1 MIRAMSTITTPHAC
15 TADDRTTACGVAPRL
30 SEGKTFTYQACV
42 PVDAGAAAALDA
54 YAELFGRVE
63 RTLFAQSTAQG
74 VKPEKLKNEYLKRFG
89 ITARQFNAIRVGLD
103 GKTDSVKERRTG
115 LIDEAKTRLKKAQ
128 ATLKKLG
135 TAPKS
140 ETPEARV
147 KRLGKLHQKTRRAV
161 TMAAR
166 LEGMQAD
173 HKAGRVRI
181 AFGSR
186 RLFRAQFDLSGNGFA
201 HHAAWRDAWHRA
213 RSAQFSVL
221 GSKDET
227 GGCQGCV
234 ATLADDG
241 TVSLRLRVPDALVT
255 AESGKYVELRGIR
268 FAYGMDQI
276 RAALE
281 CGRVVERVSATGK
294 PTKTRDGK
302 ALTWRFVRDGK
313 GWRVFVSVSV
323 DPVATISTAQ
333 AGAVGA
339 DFNADH
345 LAVAE
350 TDRHGNL
357 IAHQRIDLDTR
368 GMNADQRRAAMGDA
382 VKQVVERARAASR
395 PIVIERLDFRE
406 KKARLEGADP
416 WRARMLSALA
426 YRDFDSM
433 LRAAAFRAGIDVI
446 AVNPAYTSV
455 IGAVNHAAR
464 LGISVHAAAAFAIAR
479 RGLGLKERP
488 FAAYRSTATDCQHGI
503 VAVPARNGG
512 HVTFALPA
520 RNRAKHVWTQ
530 WAAVRSSQSAAH
542 AGHFR
547 SGAAKAAPA
556 PLSQA
561 IQAVS
566 ATRWTKVRSLG
577 ANRQQHCSAG
587 VPVFDDVP
595 F

>member
-1 MIRAMSTITTPHAC
+1 MRK
-15 TADDRTTACGVAPRL
+15 ADEP
-30 SEGKTFTYQACV
+30 EGKTFTYQARV

-89 ITARQFNAIRVGLD
+89 ITARQFNAIRVSLD

-147 KRLGKLHQKTRRAV
+147 KRLDKLHQKTRRAV

-166 LEGMQAD
+166 LESMQAD

-186 RLFRAQFDLSGNGFA
+186 RLFRAQFDLSANGFA
-201 HHAAWRDAWHRA
+201 DHAAWRDAWYRA
-213 RSAQFSVL
+213 RSEQFSVL

-241 TVSLRLRVPDALVT
+241 TVSLRLRVPDSLVK
-255 AESGKYVELRGIR
+255 ASKYVELHGIR

-294 PTKTRDGK
+294 PTKTRHGK
-302 ALTWRFVRDGK
+302 ALTYRFVRDGK

-323 DPVATISTAQ
+323 DPVPTISTAQ

-357 IAHQRIDLDTR
+357 IAHQRIDLD
-368 GMNADQRRAAMGDA
+368 
-382 VKQVVERARAASR
+382 
-395 PIVIERLDFRE
+395 P
-406 KKARLEGADP
+406 P
-416 WRARMLSALA
+416 
-426 YRDFDSM
+426 RDE
-433 LRAAAFRAGIDVI
+433 LR
-446 AVNPAYTSV
+446 
-455 IGAVNHAAR
+455 
-464 LGISVHAAAAFAIAR
+464 
-479 RGLGLKERP
+479 
-488 FAAYRSTATDCQHGI
+488 
-503 VAVPARNGG
+503 
-512 HVTFALPA
+512 
-520 RNRAKHVWTQ
+520 
-530 WAAVRSSQSAAH
+530 
-542 AGHFR
+542 
-547 SGAAKAAPA
+547 PA
-556 PLSQA
+556 PC
-561 IQAVS
+561 
-566 ATRWTKVRSLG
+566 RHG
-577 ANRQQHCSAG
+577 
-587 VPVFDDVP
+587 
-595 F
+595 

>member
-1 MIRAMSTITTPHAC
+1 MIRAMSLIPTPDTC
-15 TADDRTTACGVAPRL
+15 TADGRTTACGAAPRQ
-30 SEGKTFTYQACV
+30 SEGKTFTYQARV

-54 YAELFGRVE
+54 YAELFGRAE

-89 ITARQFNAIRVGLD
+89 ITARQFNAVRIGLD

-140 ETPEARV
+140 ETPEARA
-147 KRLGKLHQKTRRAV
+147 KRLGKLHQKTRRAI

-166 LEGMQAD
+166 LESMQAD

-186 RLFRAQFDLSGNGFA
+186 RLFRAQFDLSANGFA
-201 HHAAWRDAWHRA
+201 DHAAWRDAWYRA
-213 RSAQFSVL
+213 RSEQFSVL

-234 ATLADDG
+234 ATLATDG
-241 TVSLRLRVPDALVT
+241 TVSLRLRVPDSLVK
-255 AESGKYVELRGIR
+255 ASKYVELHGIR

-276 RAALE
+276 RAALA

-302 ALTWRFVRDGK
+302 ALT
-313 GWRVFVSVSV
+313 WRVFVSVSV

-357 IAHQRIDLDTR
+357 LAHQRIDLDTR

-382 VKQVVERARAASR
+382 VKQVVERARASCK

-488 FAAYRSTATDCQHGI
+488 FAAWRSTATDCQHGI

-542 AGHFR
+542 AVHFR

-566 ATRWTKVRSLG
+566 APRKTKVRSLG

>member
-1 MIRAMSTITTPHAC
+1 MRK
-15 TADDRTTACGVAPRL
+15 ADEP
-30 SEGKTFTYQACV
+30 EGKTFTYQARL

-89 ITARQFNAIRVGLD
+89 ITAWQFNAIRVGLD
-103 GKTDSVKERRTG
+103 GKIDSVKERRTG

-161 TMAAR
+161 TLAAR

-173 HKAGRVRI
+173 HKAGKVRI

-201 HHAAWRDAWHRA
+201 DHAAWRDAWHRA
-213 RSAQFSVL
+213 RSEQFSVL

-234 ATLADDG
+234 ATLASDG
-241 TVSLRLRVPDALVT
+241 TVSLRLRLPDALIT
-255 AESGKYVELRGIR
+255 ADANASKYVELHGIR
-268 FAYGMDQI
+268 FAYGMDNL
-276 RAALE
+276 RAALA
-281 CGRVVERVSATGK
+281 CGRVVERMSATGK
-294 PTKTRDGK
+294 RIKTRDGK
-302 ALTWRFVRDGK
+302 ALTWRFVRDDK

-357 IAHQRIDLDTR
+357 IAHQRIDLYLR
-368 GMNADQRRAAMGDA
+368 GMSTDQRRAAMGDA
-382 VKQVVERARAASR
+382 VKQVVERARASSK

-416 WRARMLSALA
+416 ARARMLSALA

-503 VAVPARNGG
+503 AAVPVRNGG

-547 SGAAKAAPA
+547 SGTAKAAPA

-566 ATRWTKVRSLG
+566 ATRKTKVRSLG

>member
-1 MIRAMSTITTPHAC
+1 MRK
-15 TADDRTTACGVAPRL
+15 ADEP
-30 SEGKTFTYQACV
+30 EGKTFTYQARV

-89 ITARQFNAIRVGLD
+89 ITARQFNAVRIGLD

-147 KRLGKLHQKTRRAV
+147 KRLGKLHQKTRSAI

-166 LEGMQAD
+166 LESMQAD

-186 RLFRAQFDLSGNGFA
+186 RLFRAQFDLSANGFA
-201 HHAAWRDAWHRA
+201 DHAAWRDAWYRA
-213 RSAQFSVL
+213 RSEQFSVL

-241 TVSLRLRVPDALVT
+241 TVSLRLRVPDSLVK
-255 AESGKYVELRGIR
+255 ASKYVELHGIR

-294 PTKTRDGK
+294 PTKTRHGK
-302 ALTWRFVRDGK
+302 ALTYRFVRDGK

-323 DPVATISTAQ
+323 DPVPTISTAQ

-357 IAHQRIDLDTR
+357 IAHQRIDLDPR
-368 GMNADQRRAAMGDA
+368 GMNSDQRRAAMGDA
-382 VKQVVERARAASR
+382 VKQVVERARASSK

-488 FAAYRSTATDCQHGI
+488 FAAYRSTAPDCQHGI

-520 RNRAKHVWTQ
+520 RNRAKPVWTQ
-530 WAAVRSSQSAAH
+530 WAVVRSSQSAAH

-566 ATRWTKVRSLG
+566 ATRKTKVRSLG

>member
-1 MIRAMSTITTPHAC
+1 MRK
-15 TADDRTTACGVAPRL
+15 ADGP
-30 SEGKTFTYQACV
+30 EGKTFTYQARV
-42 PVDAGAAAALDA
+42 LVDAGAGVALDA

-63 RTLFAQSTAQG
+63 RTLFAQATAQG

-89 ITARQFNAIRVGLD
+89 ITGRQFNAVRIGLE
-103 GKTDSVKERRTG
+103 GKMDSVKERRTG

-140 ETPEARV
+140 ETPEARA
-147 KRLGKLHQKTRRAV
+147 KRLGKLHQKTRRMV
-161 TMAAR
+161 SLAAR

-173 HKAGRVRI
+173 HKAGTIRI

-201 HHAAWRDAWHRA
+201 DHAAWRNAWHSA

-234 ATLADDG
+234 ATLAGDG
-241 TVSLRLRVPDALVT
+241 TVSLRLRVPDALIT
-255 AESGKYVELRGIR
+255 ADANASKYVELHGIR

-276 RAALE
+276 RAALA
-281 CGRVVERVSATGK
+281 CGRVVERVSATGRRIK
-294 PTKTRDGK
+294 ARDGK
-302 ALTWRFVRDGK
+302 ALTWRFVRDDK
-313 GWRVFVSVSV
+313 GWRMFVSVSV
-323 DPVATISTAQ
+323 DPVTTVSTAQ

-357 IAHQRIDLDTR
+357 LAHQRIDLDTR
-368 GMNADQRRAAMGDA
+368 GMSTDQRRAAMGDA
-382 VKQVVERARAASR
+382 VKQVVERARASAK
-395 PIVIERLDFRE
+395 PLVIERLDFRE

-416 WRARMLSALA
+416 QRARMLSALA

-464 LGISVHAAAAFAIAR
+464 LGISVHVAAAFAIAR

-488 FAAYRSTATDCQHGI
+488 FAAYRSTAPDCQHGI
-503 VAVPARNGG
+503 AAVPVRNGG

-530 WAAVRSSQSAAH
+530 WAAVRASQSAAH

-547 SGAAKAAPA
+547 SGQARAAPA

-566 ATRWTKVRSLG
+566 ATRRTKARFLG

>member
-1 MIRAMSTITTPHAC
+1 MRK
-15 TADDRTTACGVAPRL
+15 ADEP
-30 SEGKTFTYQACV
+30 EGKTFTYQARV

-54 YAELFGRVE
+54 YAELFGWVE
-63 RTLFAQSTAQG
+63 RTLFARSTAQG

-89 ITARQFNAIRVGLD
+89 ITGRQFNAIRVSLD
-103 GKTDSVKERRTG
+103 GKTDSVKGRRTG

-140 ETPEARV
+140 ETPEAEA
-147 KRLGKLHQKTRRAV
+147 KRLDKLHQKTRRAV

-166 LEGMQAD
+166 LESMQAD

-186 RLFRAQFDLSGNGFA
+186 RLFRAQFDLSANGFA
-201 HHAAWRDAWHRA
+201 DHAAWRDAWHRA
-213 RSAQFSVL
+213 RSEQFSVL

-241 TVSLRLRVPDALVT
+241 TVSLRLRVPDSLVK
-255 AESGKYVELRGIR
+255 ASKYVELHGIR

-294 PTKTRDGK
+294 PTKTRHGK
-302 ALTWRFVRDGK
+302 ALTYRFVRDGK

-323 DPVATISTAQ
+323 DPVPTISTAQ

-357 IAHQRIDLDTR
+357 IAHQRIDLDPR
-368 GMNADQRRAAMGDA
+368 GMNSDQRRAAMGDA
-382 VKQVVERARAASR
+382 VKQVVERARASSK

-488 FAAYRSTATDCQHGI
+488 FAAYRSTAPDCQHGI

-566 ATRWTKVRSLG
+566 ATRKTKVRSLG